1 MTSSEE
7 GCTQGIKTAF
17 ANSVRGL
24 ALIVFGTQARDQML
38 IAEMSVTTSIRDLLH
53 AENNT
58 KRELA
63 LIVDKV
69 KVLQSTKTKG
79 GMTELLLKSRMLRNT
94 LGTMNKKR
102 LSMEKQLETLRQS
115 QLNQNMLLSMKHT
128 SEALQKM
135 GMKISDADN
144 VMLDLEE
151 STSDFTAFQTTLST
165 SFVDDNMSDSELNAE
180 LDLIL
185 SDNCLEPKLHRV
197 PDTLSSIKEVN
208 RKDVQEVEEVE
219 KIKDVEVEKIKD
231 VEVEKIKDVQEVK
244 QITLKEVQENTF
256 SDPVNAEDA
265 VNAEDSEPSQNNQ
278 QLQVLRT

>member
-1 MTSSEE
+1 MTSSDE
-7 GCTQGIKTAF
+7 GCTKGIKTAF

-24 ALIVFGTQARDQML
+24 ALVVFGTQARDQML
-38 IAEMSVTTSIRDLLH
+38 IAEMSVTTSINDLIH

-63 LIVDKV
+63 IIVDKV
-69 KVLQSTKTKG
+69 KVLQSTRTKA
-79 GMTELLLKSRMLRNT
+79 GMTDLLLKSRMLRNT
-94 LGTMNKKR
+94 LGSMNKKR

-135 GMKISDADN
+135 GMKVSDADN
-144 VMLDLEE
+144 VLLDLEE

-165 SFVDDNMSDSELNAE
+165 SFVDDVSDSDLNAE

-197 PDTLSSIKEVN
+197 SVTVQNIEDVKEDKVVKEV
-208 RKDVQEVEEVE
+208 
-219 KIKDVEVEKIKD
+219 
-231 VEVEKIKDVQEVK
+231 
-244 QITLKEVQENTF
+244 KEVAENTF
-256 SDPVNAEDA
+256 SDA
-265 VNAEDSEPSQNNQ
+265 VNAEDAANAEDAINAEHGEAKAPNSR
-278 QLQVLRT
+278 QLQVVDT